1 MRLGAGMGPEAGVS
15 RARFSRTVEPFGL
28 HAVCARVLTREE
40 TTDSGETGA

>member
-1 MRLGAGMGPEAGVS
+1 MRLGAGMGSDTDVS
-15 RARFSRTVEPFGL
+15 HARFSRAVECFGL